1 MDPET
6 RPRAGIID
14 TLAVIAHNMGVPTYQ
29 LGMILTAAAMP
40 VLAMVIALLFGV
52 SR

>member
-14 TLAVIAHNMGVPTYQ
+14 TLAAIAHNTGVPTYQ
-29 LGMILTAAAMP
+29 LGMILAAATTP
-40 VLAMVIALLFGV
+40 VLAVVIALLLGGG
-52 SR
+52 R